1 MPSPLHSLEFIRS
14 VIYTKDDWNWFDFVF
29 FRQFIAY
36 YINIRSKYT
45 DFYFFLYKQRYKDAD
60 IEVTRK
66 DGIMLLRE
74 IATEV
79 KNFMDFKMN
88 AVMVS
93 SLFFVIQFLFDLI

>member
-1 MPSPLHSLEFIRS
+1 M
-14 VIYTKDDWNWFDFVF
+14 
-29 FRQFIAY
+29 
-36 YINIRSKYT
+36 
-45 DFYFFLYKQRYKDAD
+45 
-60 IEVTRK
+60 EVTRK

-93 SLFFVIQFLFDLI
+93 TLPLFTFSLSLFYVFVCLLNVNKTETTGSLKSGDDWSVERWRRLVNSF

>member
-1 MPSPLHSLEFIRS
+1 MTEIDLILFFFSSFIES
-14 VIYTKDDWNWFDFVF
+14 YAHLLIPTK
-29 FRQFIAY
+29 
-36 YINIRSKYT
+36 
-45 DFYFFLYKQRYKDAD
+45 YFFFQRYKDAD

-93 SLFFVIQFLFDLI
+93 YNSIFSLFHVIYV